1 MASGVTGEIGNLANP
16 VINAPYDP
24 PQQHFELGPDGT
36 PTGTLVPGRRPSQS
50 FIPVPV
56 GKKGK
61 SNQVALDFDIL
72 GERAELNSLINDIRR
87 EVELWRAR
95 NYPGAT
101 AISRKLMLHWAN
113 PTRENRVLFCQRE
126 AAETAI
132 FLAEAAGR
140 QGGADYRTRLEPINK
155 EHNSG
160 LPRVALK
167 MATGSGKTVVMAMLI
182 AWQTLNKVHT
192 PQDARFAKRFLIV
205 SPGITIRDR
214 LRVLQPSDPGNY
226 YRERDLVPGDLWGGL
241 QEAHVLIANY
251 HQFLKRDRKEIQ
263 GVAYNTRKIL
273 THGKKVDPF
282 EETDDEMVARVLRDF
297 IGRGKGEIVVMNDEA
312 HHCYQNKM
320 LGDGIDDLEGE
331 AKKEAEER
339 NRDARV
345 WFKGLQAVKRKVGI
359 KTIYDLSATPFYLAG
374 SGHQEGYIFPWV
386 VSDFSLM
393 DAIESGIVKVPR
405 LPVDDDAPADAIV
418 YRNLWSTFKPGDI
431 PKTRGKKIAAAPGEW
446 DIPVTLQG
454 ALLSLYG
461 SYDKAYQHWAQ
472 HQHPGGYETPPVFIV
487 VCPNTLVSRL
497 VFEWIA
503 GVDIEQPDG
512 TSRPRPGK
520 LNLLSNVEDGEW
532 LRKPRT
538 ILIDSAQLESG
549 QAMKDEFKAAVG
561 HEIETFKSEL
571 RARNSSVDVDNL
583 TDEDLL
589 REVMNTVGKPGRLGE
604 GVRCVV
610 SVSMLTEG
618 WDANTVT
625 HILGIR
631 AFNSRLLCEQVVGRA
646 LRRRSYTVNDD
657 GRFDP
662 EYAEVYGVPF
672 DFIPSDKVLPGI
684 KPKPPAVHVRAVPD
698 RWALRIDFP
707 RLVGY
712 RLELIDEPIFPSFE
726 HDDKLTLLPNEVATW
741 VQMQGQAG
749 ATDEI
754 ITDDIVNARA
764 QQVAYSIA
772 EGVMARMFNTEQGDR
787 RNWYFPQVVTTCKQ
801 WLKEC
806 LTLPDGTTV
815 GVLLLSQYRQR
826 AIDKVEGS
834 IRRQVANQSEIMRP
848 RIDPFYPEA
857 STDVVDFPTRK
868 VVIEATK
875 SPINYVVL
883 DGPKGNTW
891 EEALAYYLEHDDRV
905 ASYVKNDHL
914 DFTIPYVFQGVAHE
928 FWPDFLVR
936 LHPTATDPTVRTL
949 IVEVSGGRKDQDKR
963 EAKAHTARHSWC
975 VAVNNH
981 GGYGRWGFVELGDI
995 TKLQPVMDRA
1005 IDDLYADGV
1014 TTGGVEL

>member
-1 MASGVTGEIGNLANP
+1 M
-16 VINAPYDP
+16 
-24 PQQHFELGPDGT
+24 
-36 PTGTLVPGRRPSQS
+36 
-50 FIPVPV
+50 
-56 GKKGK
+56 
-61 SNQVALDFDIL
+61 
-72 GERAELNSLINDIRR
+72 
-87 EVELWRAR
+87 
-95 NYPGAT
+95 
-101 AISRKLMLHWAN
+101 
-113 PTRENRVLFCQRE
+113 
-126 AAETAI
+126 
-132 FLAEAAGR
+132 
-140 QGGADYRTRLEPINK
+140 
-155 EHNSG
+155 
-160 LPRVALK
+160 
-167 MATGSGKTVVMAMLI
+167 
-182 AWQTLNKVHT
+182 
-192 PQDARFAKRFLIV
+192 
-205 SPGITIRDR
+205 
-214 LRVLQPSDPGNY
+214 
-226 YRERDLVPGDLWGGL
+226 PGDLWGGL
-241 QEAHVLIANY
+241 QEAHVLIINY

-263 GVAYNTRKIL
+263 GVAANTRKIL

-282 EETDDEMVARVLRDF
+282 QETDDEMVARVLRDF

-312 HHCYQNKM
+312 HHCYQNKP
-320 LGDGIDDLEGE
+320 LGDDSDEPLLEGE

-339 NRDARV
+339 NKDARV
-345 WFKGLQAVKRKVGI
+345 WFKGLQAVKRKLGI
-359 KTIYDLSATPFYLAG
+359 KAIYDLSATPFYLAG
-374 SGHQEGYIFPWV
+374 SGHQEGFIFPWV

-405 LPVDDDAPADAIV
+405 LPVDDDARAEAIV

-446 DIPVTLQG
+446 AIPATLEG
-454 ALLSLYG
+454 ALLSLYR
-461 SYDKAYQHWAQ
+461 SYEKAYQHWTQ
-472 HQHPGGYETPPVFIV
+472 HLRGGGYKTPPVFIV
-487 VCPNTLVSRL
+487 VCPNTSVSKL

-503 GVDIEQPDG
+503 GLDITQPDG
-512 TSRPRPGK
+512 TTRPRPGS
-520 LNLLSNVEDGEW
+520 LDLLSNVDDGEW

-549 QAMKDEFKAAVG
+549 EAMKDEFKQAVG
-561 HEIETFKSEL
+561 QEIEIFKSEL

-646 LRRRSYTVNDD
+646 LRRRNYTVNDD
-657 GRFDP
+657 GHFDP

-672 DFIPSDKVLPGI
+672 DFIPSDRHVPDP
-684 KPKPPAVHVRAVPD
+684 KPKPAAVHVRAVPE
-698 RWALRIDFP
+698 RWALRITYP

-712 RLELIDEPIFPSFE
+712 RLELVDEPLFPTFDAE
-726 HDDKLTLLPNEVATW
+726 AALALKPDEVATW
-741 VQMQGQAG
+741 VQLQGQAG
-749 ATDEI
+749 VTDEVT
-754 ITDDIVNARA
+754 TDDIVNARP
-764 QQVAYSIA
+764 QQVAYKLA
-772 EGVMARMFNTEQGDR
+772 ESVMARMFNTDEGDR
-787 RNWYFPQVVTTCKQ
+787 RNWYFPQVANICKQ

-806 LTLPDGTTV
+806 LTLPEGIAP
-815 GVLLLSQYRQR
+815 GVLLLGQYRQR
-826 AIDKVEGS
+826 AIDKIEGA
-834 IRRQVANQSEIMRP
+834 IRHQVANQREIMRP
-848 RIDPFYPEA
+848 RFDTFYPES

-875 SPINYVVL
+875 SPVNYVVL

-905 ASYVKNDHL
+905 ASFVKNDHL
-914 DFTIPYVFQGVAHE
+914 DFIIPYVFQGVAHE

-936 LHPTATDPTVRTL
+936 LHPTATDPTLRTL
-949 IVEVSGGRKDQDKR
+949 IVEVSGGRKEQDRR
-963 EAKAHTARHSWC
+963 EAKAHTARDSWC

-1005 IDDLYADGV
+1005 IDDLYADGE
-1014 TTGGVEL
+1014 TTGGSDL